1 MKVFAN
7 KQSNGKLRQRTAFP
21 LRPVAAGCMLLL
33 SAMAVNASAQEVVP
47 APAQSTAIGNGAEP
61 AVQSVVVS
69 GIRRGIEAA
78 ISVKRNSTSIVEA
91 ISAEDI
97 GKLPDSS
104 IAESIARLPGL
115 TAQNVG
121 GRAVNVSIRGMSGDF
136 STSLLNGRE
145 QVSTGD
151 NRSVEFDQYPSELLS
166 GVVVYKTPDSA
177 LVGQGL
183 SGTVDLQTVRPLAF
197 GRRTVAVNA
206 RSERDGQG
214 TNFKGTGKRFS
225 ASYIDQFADRT
236 IGVAIGATRFT
247 SDLTTANAEN
257 YDVYTGST
265 NYNGQDVKVVNGFK
279 LFNNTSKKSRDGV
292 MAVLEYRP
300 SKEFHSQL
308 DLFYSKF
315 DDEVIHRGLE
325 LQVND
330 SWKTGNGDPFVASQ
344 APVLAPGAVI
354 SGGKLVSGTWLGVN
368 PLSRHIYDPTKDEL
382 SSIGWNN
389 ELRFGDQWTATVDVS
404 QSRATRKESISELE
418 AGVVGPNGRP
428 LSEAVGVING
438 NTIGSL
444 QYNHG
449 DASLIK
455 LTDPESWGQNGYTKS
470 ISVKD
475 TIKAGRL
482 GFQKGMDGM
491 ISKVTFGVNYSER
504 AKDKSAEEAKLVL
517 KTAPGALP
525 AGAGSVLVG
534 GSQFSSISFDP
545 AAVFPS
551 SYNLIKNVNGDIL
564 LKDWNVTEKVSTAY
578 VKGDLDTKVGGF
590 DLRGNIGVQM
600 VRTDQASTAPQVD
613 NAKQDVVALHTAG
626 KSYTDFLPSMNLVFD
641 LGNDQA
647 LRFGL
652 AKVLARARMDQLSAA
667 RRSEI
672 DATTHV
678 WTGSGGNPLLDPFR
692 AKAVDVSYEKYFGTK
707 AYISAAA
714 FYKKL
719 DSYIFDF
726 NDNAYSFAGFPNVTG
741 RTSST
746 MIGKFTQP
754 RNGNGG
760 SIKGVELAA
769 SMPFSVVSDMLD
781 GFGMQANFSHN
792 DSAINPFGD
801 ADARPLPGLS
811 KQVAS
816 LTFYYEKFGFSA
828 RVAARHRSDFLG
840 EVQGFGA
847 AREYQYV
854 KGNTVADLQLGY
866 EFQSGMA
873 KGVTV
878 LVQVL
883 NANKALE
890 QQYQASTGTITKTDD
905 FGRTILIGANYKF

>member
-1 MKVFAN
+1 MKN
-7 KQSNGKLRQRTAFP
+7 STKQLGRNSRAFKLS
-21 LRPVAAGCMLLL
+21 PVAAGCAVFL
-33 SAMAVNASAQEVVP
+33 SVMATSAYAQTAAPVVGGQQ
-47 APAQSTAIGNGAEP
+47 ATEI
-61 AVQSVVVS
+61 QSVTVS

-78 ISVKRNSTSIVEA
+78 ISVKKNSTSIVEA

-115 TAQNVG
+115 TAQNIG

-166 GVVVYKTPDSA
+166 GVVVYKTPDAA
-177 LVGQGL
+177 LLGQGL

-197 GRRTVAVNA
+197 GSRTVALNA
-206 RSERDGQG
+206 RAERDGQG
-214 TNFKGTGKRFS
+214 TKFKGTGKRFS
-225 ASYIDQFADRT
+225 MSYIDQFADRT
-236 IGVAIGATRFT
+236 IGIALGATRFT

-279 LFNNTSKKSRDGV
+279 LFNNTSNKKRDGL
-292 MAVLEYRP
+292 MGVLEYRP
-300 SKEFHSQL
+300 NKEFHSQL

-315 DDEVIHRGLE
+315 DDEVVKRGLE

-330 SWKTGNGDPFVASQ
+330 SWKTGNGDPFIASQ
-344 APVLAPGAVI
+344 APVLAPGAVVT
-354 SGGKLVSGTWLGVN
+354 GGKLVSGTWLGVN
-368 PLSRHIYDPTKDEL
+368 PLSRHIYDPTNDKL
-382 SSIGWNN
+382 SSAGWNN
-389 ELRFGDQWTATVDVS
+389 ELRFGAGWTAVADLS
-404 QSRATRKESISELE
+404 YSKATRKETISELE

-449 DASLIK
+449 DPAIIK

-475 TIKAGRL
+475 SIKAGRI
-482 GFQKGMDGM
+482 GFQKDLEGM
-491 ISKVTFGVNYSER
+491 ISKVNFGVNYSER
-504 AKDKSAEEAKLVL
+504 AKDKNAEEAILRL
-517 KTAPGALP
+517 KSAPGALP
-525 AGAGSVLVG
+525 AGAGAVLVG
-534 GSQFSSISFDP
+534 GSQFNSISFDP

-551 SYNLIKNVNGDIL
+551 SYNLIQNVNGDIL
-564 LKDWNVTEKVSTAY
+564 LKDWNVTEKVTTGY
-578 VKGDLDTKVGGF
+578 IKGDLDTKVGGF
-590 DLRGNIGVQM
+590 DLRGNIGLQM
-600 VRTDQASTAPQVD
+600 VRTDQRSTAPQVD
-613 NAKQDVVALHTAG
+613 NAKQDVISLQTAG
-626 KSYTDFLPSMNLVFD
+626 KSYTDFLPSANLVFD

-647 LRFGL
+647 LRLGV
-652 AKVLARARMDQLSAA
+652 AKVIARARMDQLSAA

-726 NDNAYSFAGFPNVTG
+726 NDNAYSFVGFPNLTG
-741 RTSST
+741 RTSTT
-746 MIGKFTQP
+746 MVGKFTQP

-769 SMPFSVVSDMLD
+769 SMPFSVVTPVLD
-781 GFGMQANFSHN
+781 GFGVQANFSHN
-792 DSAINPFGD
+792 DSKINPFGD

-816 LTFYYEKFGFSA
+816 LTLYYEKFGFSA

-866 EFQSGMA
+866 EFQAGMA

-878 LVQVL
+878 LLQVL

-905 FGRTILIGANYKF
+905 YGRTILLGANYKF